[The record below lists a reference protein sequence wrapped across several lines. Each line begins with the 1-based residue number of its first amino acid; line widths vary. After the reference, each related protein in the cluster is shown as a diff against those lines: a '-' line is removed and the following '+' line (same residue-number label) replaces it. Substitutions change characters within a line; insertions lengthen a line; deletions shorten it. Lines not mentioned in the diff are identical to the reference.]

1 MNGAEET
8 VKKVQIG
15 IVMLM
20 CISQTLSP
28 PALQASTD
36 AEAFVAADHLNVRK
50 IDSISAPV
58 IGSVRGGEILS
69 VLSERNG
76 WAHIEFHGKTG
87 WVSAVYLKK
96 RGIGNREKHY
106 EAGIWNVVANRSFST
121 QEAYRSG
128 SLNGKRIV
136 IDTGHCGVDRGAKGA
151 FHSTLES
158 ELTLRTGLLAAEK
171 LRAAGAIVMMT
182 RMNND
187 YFSLANRVF
196 QSESVFADAFISIHY
211 NSSLSPDVSGLSTF
225 YNKSGDQELAQ
236 SIQAEILNGGTNLKD
251 RGAKFGDYYVI
262 RENQRPAALIE
273 LGFLSNRQDELQ
285 AETQGFQEN
294 AVSGIVNGLENYFNQ
309 R

>member
-1 MNGAEET
+1 
-8 VKKVQIG
+8 
-15 IVMLM
+15 
-20 CISQTLSP
+20 
-28 PALQASTD
+28 
-36 AEAFVAADHLNVRK
+36 
-50 IDSISAPV
+50 
-58 IGSVRGGEILS
+58 
-69 VLSERNG
+69 
-76 WAHIEFHGKTG
+76 
-87 WVSAVYLKK
+87 
-96 RGIGNREKHY
+96 
-106 EAGIWNVVANRSFST
+106 
-121 QEAYRSG
+121 
-128 SLNGKRIV
+128 
-136 IDTGHCGVDRGAKGA
+136 
-151 FHSTLES
+151 
-158 ELTLRTGLLAAEK
+158 
-171 LRAAGAIVMMT
+171 MT

-187 YFSLANRVF
+187 YFLLANRVF

-285 AETQGFQEN
+285 AETQDFQEN